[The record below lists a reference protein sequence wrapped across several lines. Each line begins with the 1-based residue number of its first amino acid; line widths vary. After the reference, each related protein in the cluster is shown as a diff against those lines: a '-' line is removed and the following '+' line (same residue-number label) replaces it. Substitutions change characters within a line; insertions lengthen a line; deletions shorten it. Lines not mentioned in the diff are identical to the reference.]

1 MELRCS
7 WTLRQFD
14 RGLSFLFT
22 TERKGPRE
30 ERSFL
35 EPPPQLMLLRM
46 MLCSFAKRTK
56 PEFSMLSGFLRV

>member
-30 ERSFL
+30 ERSFS
-35 EPPPQLMLLRM
+35 EPPLPADVVEDDAVLF
-46 MLCSFAKRTK
+46 CEENET
-56 PEFSMLSGFLRV
+56 